1 MNIYVFTQNIYLY
14 TGIKHTLKK
23 YLKANIVHITFNE
36 VNDFVNQHYFLS
48 DDIFILSSES
58 VKLDFHLLL
67 LLSKSSTKTI
77 ISRDNLNFN
86 YNAIFQF
93 SEIPENFCLRDLLQA
108 IHLNPIIRK
117 TTTMP
122 KITTREKNVLI
133 YTLNGIDINIMS
145 HLLKISH
152 KTIYQHQRNAL
163 KKFGIRKP
171 RDIINLP
178 TNFIDYICHP

>member
-1 MNIYVFTQNIYLY
+1 
-14 TGIKHTLKK
+14 
-23 YLKANIVHITFNE
+23 
-36 VNDFVNQHYFLS
+36 
-48 DDIFILSSES
+48 
-58 VKLDFHLLL
+58 
-67 LLSKSSTKTI
+67 
-77 ISRDNLNFN
+77 
-86 YNAIFQF
+86 
-93 SEIPENFCLRDLLQA
+93 
-108 IHLNPIIRK
+108 
-117 TTTMP
+117 MP